1 MAKAYSRNLRRRRSF
16 REPNRRFVLFCEGAN
31 TEPGYFQALQKV
43 VRRALVEI
51 KINPAVGVPFTIAE
65 EAVDLARK
73 TIPMKGK
80 QRVRNSFEEHDQ
92 IWAVFDRDDH
102 PRFDEAVRLCETY
115 GVRVARS
122 NPCFEV
128 WLILH
133 YEDFNKLLDR
143 RKVQQHF
150 QKLHPKYDCDGG
162 KEVDAQAILRHIDKA
177 ERLAARQLKQRTNER
192 KPFGSPSTT
201 VHLLTKA
208 IRENEAKTK

>member
-1 MAKAYSRNLRRRRSF
+1 MAKVNFQDLQR
-16 REPNRRFVLFCEGAN
+16 REPFRDANRRFILFCEGKK
-31 TEPGYFQALQKV
+31 TEPSYFRGLQRL
-43 VRRALVEI
+43 VRHALVHLEI
-51 KINPAVGVPFTIAE
+51 VPAVGVAYTVAE
-65 EAVDLARK
+65 KAVEFANQADASK
-73 TIPMKGK
+73 KAGPEGD
-80 QRVRNSFEEHDQ
+80 SYEEHDQ